1 MRLKYG
7 VDVMGITDNESI
19 GESIYP
25 YVPYTDYLAKGIV
38 LGAQQSIGHTL
49 TMWSQQHSL
58 IKCSY
63 LDP

>member
-1 MRLKYG
+1 
-7 VDVMGITDNESI
+7 MGITDNESI